1 MSFAVF
7 FCFLL
12 PTVVLGVV
20 ALGIK
25 LEPVLGVEVALGVG
39 VIPGALLVV
48 DGAFGALLPVDVV
61 PSAPDLLLVDGVAG
75 TLLLADGVVGALTLV
90 GVVPG
95 SLLLVETVAVVVVLA
110 VRGAEEPVLDECDVD
125 VVGGSRTAHPRP
137 SNGGRRVDGLG

>member
-12 PTVVLGVV
+12 HTVVLGVV

-39 VIPGALLVV
+39 VVPGALLVV
-48 DGAFGALLPVDVV
+48 DGACGALLPVDVV
-61 PSAPDLLLVDGVAG
+61 PSALLLVDGVVGTLLLVDGVAG
-75 TLLLADGVVGALTLV
+75 ALMLV

-95 SLLLVETVAVVVVLA
+95 ALLLVETVAAVVVLA
-110 VRGAEEPVLDECDVD
+110 VRGAEKPVLDECDVD
-125 VVGGSRTAHPRP
+125 GSRTARPRS
-137 SNGGRRVDGLG
+137 SNDGRRVDELG

>member
-39 VIPGALLVV
+39 VVPGALLVV
-48 DGAFGALLPVDVV
+48 GGLAGGLLPVDVV
-61 PSAPDLLLVDGVAG
+61 PSALLLVDGVVG
-75 TLLLADGVVGALTLV
+75 TLLL
-90 GVVPG
+90 
-95 SLLLVETVAVVVVLA
+95 
-110 VRGAEEPVLDECDVD
+110 VD
-125 VVGGSRTAHPRP
+125 VGGWCCPWFSFA
-137 SNGGRRVDGLG
+137 GGDCCCGCGAGSKRCRGTSA